1 MGPSLYLNN
10 QKQIRNKNTGLAE
23 KSGGPM
29 GPWAHGPMGPWGP
42 GVIITALLEATIA
55 SQGLS

>member
-29 GPWAHGPMGPWGP
+29 GPWGP